1 MWKSTGPGKVLQARD
16 SSSVFYENIFPFQFH
31 AHDTELEGSFPLDQM
46 PTIILSQSRWYKQLY
61 FTYSSASFEH
71 MTIILSQRAGS
82 INSCIS
88 AIWQPVL
95 NMQPSHSHRAG
106 STNSYILVIWQYKQL
121 YFGYLAA
128 SFEHATITLSQSR
141 QYKQLYFG
149 YLSASFE
156 HMTITLS
163 QSRQYKQL
171 YFGYLAASFEH
182 MTITLSQSRQYKQLY
197 FGYLA
202 ASFEHATATLCSH
215 CTPDNVL
222 LDYTQGSDYFNDCPT
237 KADTNSNTQD
247 NGTSWSHINC
257 FWSNKSRH
265 SLILCDSNSNTQ
277 DNVSC
282 YLIKSYQLL
291 LVQQKQILT
300 NSNTQ

>member
-1 MWKSTGPGKVLQARD
+1 MYVKIHRPRESLTGSRLFLCILWKYFSLSISCSWHGAGGELPSGPDAHHHTLTEQVVQTA
-16 SSSVFYENIFPFQFH
+16 VFYLLISQFWTYDH
-31 AHDTELEGSFPLDQM
+31 HTL
-46 PTIILSQSRWYKQLY
+46 TKSR
-61 FTYSSASFEH
+61 
-71 MTIILSQRAGS
+71 
-82 INSCIS
+82 
-88 AIWQPVL
+88 
-95 NMQPSHSHRAG
+95 
-106 STNSYILVIWQYKQL
+106 QYKQL
-121 YFGYLAA
+121 YFSYLAA

-149 YLSASFE
+149 YLS
-156 HMTITLS
+156 
-163 QSRQYKQL
+163 
-171 YFGYLAASFEH
+171 ASFEH

-300 NSNTQ
+300 NTQDNVTSHWVDWLSNKSRY